1 MGECSPKTTIWSKLV
16 AINKGES
23 LKAVERGTMD
33 FSHRLLAFLQRN
45 LSAVCRPIQFGV
57 AAIEYWLL
65 DAWWLLRGFQKP
77 SAEEVANV
85 ADNVT
90 IMFKSFERQKQAKA
104 LVKSILK
111 YYPGVRIVIA
121 DDSAK
126 PLTVPNCSDVNK
138 LKIIKMPFNSG
149 LCKGLNLALAE
160 IETPFMVRLDD
171 DVLFTRRTDLA
182 RELRFLLAHSE
193 VDLVGMPWIDACK
206 AISTNRDIKIYMR
219 IDMREAPLPLKMP
232 HATKIDN
239 EHIVLG
245 KVSNAYLARTESIR
259 KVGWDDNIRMIDH
272 HDFFYRAAGI
282 LVSVLSLD
290 SVLFHNHNFFSP
302 HYNRYRSD
310 WKGDAAYLRRVR
322 YNRRSTRV

>member
-1 MGECSPKTTIWSKLV
+1 ME
-16 AINKGES
+16 
-23 LKAVERGTMD
+23 
-33 FSHRLLAFLQRN
+33 FSHRLLSFLQRN
-45 LSAVCRPIQFGV
+45 LSPVCRPIQATV
-57 AAIEYWLL
+57 SAIEYWSLEVCW
-65 DAWWLLRGFQKP
+65 AIRGFRKP
-77 SAEEVANV
+77 SSDDVAFVAE
-85 ADNVT
+85 NVT
-90 IMFKSFERQKQAKA
+90 IMFKSFERQKQARA
-104 LVKSILK
+104 LVRSIWK

-121 DDSAK
+121 DDSAI
-126 PLTVPNCSDVNK
+126 PLEIPGQAGNDS
-138 LKIIKMPFNSG
+138 LKVFHMPFNSG
-149 LCKGLNLALAE
+149 LSQGLNLALAE

-182 RELRFLLAHSE
+182 KELHFLMAHPE

-206 AISTNRDIKIYMR
+206 AISTKRDIKVYMR
-219 IDMREAPLPLKMP
+219 IDMREAPLPLKIP
-232 HATKIDN
+232 HGTKIDK

-259 KVGWDDNIRMIDH
+259 KVGWDNNIRMIDH

>member
-1 MGECSPKTTIWSKLV
+1 ME
-16 AINKGES
+16 
-23 LKAVERGTMD
+23 
-33 FSHRLLAFLQRN
+33 FSHRLLSFLQRN
-45 LSAVCRPIQFGV
+45 LSPVCRPIQAMV
-57 AAIEYWLL
+57 SAIEYWSLEV
-65 DAWWLLRGFQKP
+65 WWAIRGFRKP
-77 SAEEVANV
+77 SSDDVAFVAE
-85 ADNVT
+85 NVT
-90 IMFKSFERQKQAKA
+90 IMFKSFERQKQARA
-104 LVKSILK
+104 LVRSIWK

-121 DDSAK
+121 DDSAI
-126 PLTVPNCSDVNK
+126 PLEIPGQAGNDS
-138 LKIIKMPFNSG
+138 LKVFHMPFNSG
-149 LCKGLNLALAE
+149 LSKGLNLALAE

-182 RELRFLLAHSE
+182 KELRFLMAHPE

-206 AISTNRDIKIYMR
+206 AISTKRDIKAYMR
-219 IDMREAPLPLKMP
+219 IDMREAPLPLKMQ
-232 HATKIDN
+232 HGTKIDKD
-239 EHIVLG
+239 HIVLG

-259 KVGWDDNIRMIDH
+259 KVGWDNNIRMIDH

>member
-1 MGECSPKTTIWSKLV
+1 M
-16 AINKGES
+16 AI
-23 LKAVERGTMD
+23 
-33 FSHRLLAFLQRN
+33 SHRLLAFFQRN
-45 LSAVCRPIQFGV
+45 LSPVCRPIQTVV

-65 DAWWLLRGFQKP
+65 EAWWAIRGFRKP
-77 SAEEVANV
+77 SSDDVAFVAE
-85 ADNVT
+85 NVT
-90 IMFKSFERQKQAKA
+90 IMFKSFERQKQARA
-104 LVKSILK
+104 LVRSIWK

-121 DDSAK
+121 DDSAI
-126 PLTVPNCSDVNK
+126 PLEIPGQAGNDS
-138 LKIIKMPFNSG
+138 LKVFHMPFNSG
-149 LCKGLNLALAE
+149 LSKGLNLALAE

-182 RELRFLLAHSE
+182 KELHFLMAHLE

-206 AISTNRDIKIYMR
+206 AISTKRDIKVYMR
-219 IDMREAPLPLKMP
+219 IDMRDAPLPLKIP
-232 HATKIDN
+232 HGTKIDK

-259 KVGWDDNIRMIDH
+259 KIGWDNNIRMIDH

-322 YNRRSTRV
+322 YNRKSTRA

>member
-1 MGECSPKTTIWSKLV
+1 M
-16 AINKGES
+16 
-23 LKAVERGTMD
+23 
-33 FSHRLLAFLQRN
+33 
-45 LSAVCRPIQFGV
+45 
-57 AAIEYWLL
+57 
-65 DAWWLLRGFQKP
+65 
-77 SAEEVANV
+77 
-85 ADNVT
+85 
-90 IMFKSFERQKQAKA
+90 
-104 LVKSILK
+104 
-111 YYPGVRIVIA
+111 IA
-121 DDSAK
+121 DDSAA
-126 PLTVPNCSDVNK
+126 PLTFPDRYGESN
-138 LKIIKMPFNSG
+138 LKIIQMPFNSG
-149 LCKGLNLALAE
+149 LSKGLNLALAE

-182 RELRFLLAHSE
+182 RELRFLLAHPE

-206 AISTNRDIKIYMR
+206 AISTKRDIKVYMR
-219 IDMREAPLPLKMP
+219 IDMREAPFPLKIP
-232 HATKIDN
+232 HGTKIDKQ
-239 EHIVLG
+239 HIVLG

-322 YNRRSTRV
+322 YNRKSTRS

>member
-1 MGECSPKTTIWSKLV
+1 ME
-16 AINKGES
+16 
-23 LKAVERGTMD
+23 
-33 FSHRLLAFLQRN
+33 FSHRLLAFFQRN
-45 LSAVCRPIQFGV
+45 LSALCRPIQFGV

-65 DAWWLLRGFQKP
+65 EIWWILRGFQKP
-77 SAEEVANV
+77 SAEDVAYV
-85 ADNVT
+85 TDNVT
-90 IMFKSFERQKQAKA
+90 IMFKSFERQEQARA
-104 LVKSILK
+104 LVRSIWK

-121 DDSAK
+121 DDSASH
-126 PLTVPNCSDVNK
+126 LFVPARPGKDI
-138 LKIIKMPFNSG
+138 LKIIQMPFNSG
-149 LCKGLNLALAE
+149 LSKGLNLALAE

-182 RELRFLLAHSE
+182 SELRFLLAHSE

-206 AISTNRDIKIYMR
+206 AISTKRDIKAYMR
-219 IDMREAPLPLKMP
+219 IDMREAPLHLKIP
-232 HATKIDN
+232 HGTKIDK

-259 KVGWDDNIRMIDH
+259 KIGWDDNIRMIDH

-282 LVSVLSLD
+282 LVSALSLD

-310 WKGDAAYLRRVR
+310 WKGDAAYLRRAR
-322 YNRRSTRV
+322 YNRKARV

>member
-1 MGECSPKTTIWSKLV
+1 MG
-16 AINKGES
+16 
-23 LKAVERGTMD
+23 

-45 LSAVCRPIQFGV
+45 LSAVCRPVQSV
-57 AAIEYWLL
+57 VSAIEYWLL
-65 DAWWLLRGFQKP
+65 ETWWAIRGFRKP
-77 SAEEVANV
+77 SSDDVAFV
-85 ADNVT
+85 AKNVT
-90 IMFKSFERQKQAKA
+90 IMFKSFERQKQARA
-104 LVKSILK
+104 LVRSIWK

-126 PLTVPNCSDVNK
+126 PFTVPECPEVNK
-138 LKIIKMPFNSG
+138 LKIIQMPFNSG
-149 LCKGLNLALAE
+149 LSRGLNLALAE
-160 IETPFMVRLDD
+160 IETPFMVSLDD
-171 DVLFTRRTDLA
+171 DVLFTRCTNLA
-182 RELRFLLAHSE
+182 EELRFLMAHPE

-206 AISTNRDIKIYMR
+206 AISTKRDIKVYMR

-232 HATKIDN
+232 HGTKIDK

-322 YNRRSTRV
+322 YNRKSTRA

>member
-1 MGECSPKTTIWSKLV
+1 ME
-16 AINKGES
+16 
-23 LKAVERGTMD
+23 
-33 FSHRLLAFLQRN
+33 FSHRLLSFLQRN
-45 LSAVCRPIQFGV
+45 LSPVCRPIQATV
-57 AAIEYWLL
+57 SAIEYWSLEV
-65 DAWWLLRGFQKP
+65 WWAIRGFRKP
-77 SAEEVANV
+77 SSDDVAFVAE
-85 ADNVT
+85 NVT
-90 IMFKSFERQKQAKA
+90 IMFKSFERQKQARA
-104 LVKSILK
+104 LVRSIWK

-121 DDSAK
+121 DDSAI
-126 PLTVPNCSDVNK
+126 PLEIPGQAGNDS
-138 LKIIKMPFNSG
+138 LKVFHMPFNSG
-149 LCKGLNLALAE
+149 LSKGLNLALAE

-182 RELRFLLAHSE
+182 KELRFLMAHPE

-206 AISTNRDIKIYMR
+206 AISTKRDIKAYMR
-219 IDMREAPLPLKMP
+219 IDMREAPLPLKMQ
-232 HATKIDN
+232 HGTKIDKD
-239 EHIVLG
+239 HIVLG
-245 KVSNAYLARTESIR
+245 KVSNAYLAWTESIR
-259 KVGWDDNIRMIDH
+259 KVGWDNNIRMIDH

>member
-1 MGECSPKTTIWSKLV
+1 ME
-16 AINKGES
+16 
-23 LKAVERGTMD
+23 

-45 LSAVCRPIQFGV
+45 LSAVCRPVQSV
-57 AAIEYWLL
+57 VSAIEYWLL
-65 DAWWLLRGFQKP
+65 ETWWAIRGFRKP
-77 SAEEVANV
+77 SSDDVAFV
-85 ADNVT
+85 AKNVT
-90 IMFKSFERQKQAKA
+90 IMFKSFERQKQARA
-104 LVKSILK
+104 LVKSIWK

-121 DDSAK
+121 DDSAT
-126 PLTVPNCSDVNK
+126 PLTVPDCSDVSK
-138 LKIIKMPFNSG
+138 LKIIQMPFNSG
-149 LCKGLNLALAE
+149 LSRGLNLALAE

-182 RELRFLLAHSE
+182 KELRFLMDHPE

-206 AISTNRDIKIYMR
+206 AISTKRDIKVYMR
-219 IDMREAPLPLKMP
+219 IDMREAPLPLKIP
-232 HATKIDN
+232 HGTKIDK

-322 YNRRSTRV
+322 YNRKSTRA